1 MELNDEEKKVIELY
15 RACSNVD
22 FYLHMVT
29 EQEAIDFTSICG
41 KPKFDPITEDVYS
54 YKSTGAPKKCSVTAF
69 LNDLSRDEIK
79 EELSNGIY

>member
-15 RACSNVD
+15 RACSDVD
-22 FYLHMVT
+22 FYLHGVT
-29 EQEAIDFTSICG
+29 EKDAVDFTSIRG
-41 KPKFDPITEDVYS
+41 KPKFHPITENIYS
-54 YKSTGAPKKCSVTAF
+54 YKSTEVPKKCSVTAF